1 MFAPAAG
8 GVLTYAWHGFPQ
20 PPAVPVDAALDL
32 AGNTAF
38 AVAAV
43 GLLVVPAL
51 RLRPARVVSDPS
63 ESRER
68 PVPEVVGGP
77 SGGRG

>member
-20 PPAVPVDAALDL
+20 PPAVPVDAARDL

-43 GLLVVPAL
+43 GLLSWPPCACD
-51 RLRPARVVSDPS
+51 RPGS
-63 ESRER
+63 
-68 PVPEVVGGP
+68 
-77 SGGRG
+77 